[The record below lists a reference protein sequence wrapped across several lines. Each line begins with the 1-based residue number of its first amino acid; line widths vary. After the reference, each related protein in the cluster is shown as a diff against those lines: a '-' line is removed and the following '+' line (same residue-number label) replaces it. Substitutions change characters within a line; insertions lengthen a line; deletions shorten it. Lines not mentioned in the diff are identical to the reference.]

1 MLDLRVYTCIYINIY
16 MCIYTYVNTTLHGF
30 KNGSLVSKESNK
42 CNCCGFLNGFVVV
55 VFLCFGS

>member
-1 MLDLRVYTCIYINIY
+1 MHIYINIY